1 MDVRAVLEKLALVP
15 VQQWTYKWETD
26 GEVPHLGPMAQDFKH
41 AFYPGRDDKVITTQE
56 IDGVALAAIQGI
68 NQKVEEQAGMLRH
81 REAEIQELKQTVA
94 ELKKLVN
101 SLTHQP

>member
-1 MDVRAVLEKLALVP
+1 
-15 VQQWTYKWETD
+15 
-26 GEVPHLGPMAQDFKH
+26 MAD
-41 AFYPGRDDKVITTQE
+41 
-56 IDGVALAAIQGI
+56 IQGI